1 MPSQLT
7 FSFLVVYIL
16 LAKYTR
22 LLTFPD
28 QKKKKKRKPNL
39 VPSFINE
46 LFSKHLISVIAFF
59 KHNRK
64 VQRDVY
70 IFWSNCIRKNKNL
83 WCCSGNGQKLSQ
95 FRSFSIA
102 SEDDTTLSGLDTR
115 WSNKGKPVN
124 QSYLLKP

>member
-16 LAKYTR
+16 LAKYTQ

-28 QKKKKKRKPNL
+28 QKKKKRKPNL

-46 LFSKHLISVIAFF
+46 LFSKHLISVIAFL

-70 IFWSNCIRKNKNL
+70 IF
-83 WCCSGNGQKLSQ
+83 
-95 FRSFSIA
+95 
-102 SEDDTTLSGLDTR
+102 
-115 WSNKGKPVN
+115 
-124 QSYLLKP
+124 